1 MFDNNINIKT
11 NNPVSDNNLNKP
23 KVKTEQVAPFNVAD
37 PTRVTKAAKK
47 DQESQTGQ
55 NLFNYNPDSVFDK
68 FIKSLKISPVLS
80 ESVKKL
86 LLNRQ
91 FINQNI
97 KNDPVLGTLF
107 ESFLQSI
114 VMDDAEILKFLKYQQ
129 GTYTKFY
136 GEFFNNL
143 RELLSSYP
151 NNKDFQALLRNFL
164 RSYDCFVSA
173 EETNK
178 SINAALKNIERNI
191 PEMLKKPFNEMTG
204 RLISDNSKGIDLNL
218 NILKNEILPF
228 MGRYISK
235 MNDFG
240 PVRDYVSVLV
250 HNIVRLEAA
259 SKDNFADSLENL
271 FEFIR
276 YNFDVDEKYMESLK
290 MSLINTYELSSTVKS
305 NSADSFLKLLES
317 GINNSSNPVNKGI
330 MEDMAES
337 LLFSQN
343 VHIPL
348 THIFLPLNYN
358 GMFMFSEL
366 WIGKNY
372 EESKDKKRKQEFVQT
387 HKVFITFDIQNV
399 GYFETTLVLKENR
412 LLLDIYVP
420 SSLSD
425 YTGKI
430 KDDLSKIL
438 SKSNLSVSDIKVQES
453 VRKRRFNE
461 VFSNLAERK
470 SGVDVTI

>member
-80 ESVKKL
+80 ESAKKL

-151 NNKDFQALLRNFL
+151 NNKDFQTLLRNFL
-164 RSYDCFVSA
+164 RSYDCFVSV

-420 SSLSD
+420 SSLSA

-438 SKSNLSVSDIKVQES
+438 S
-453 VRKRRFNE
+453 
-461 VFSNLAERK
+461 
-470 SGVDVTI
+470 